1 MVSQGTHNKGAGRLI
16 CELRIERGLS
26 PEDLSHEILKAG
38 HGSVSGR
45 TVRRIERR
53 GVVPSV
59 RVQFALA
66 RFFERPVTSIW
77 PLRVVRDA
85 NTNPEPL
92 AA

>member
-59 RVQFALA
+59 RVQVALA
-66 RFFERPVTSIW
+66 RHFDVPASELLAPVRPSSSDGRAV
-77 PLRVVRDA
+77 A
-85 NTNPEPL
+85 
-92 AA
+92 